1 MINLQEFIKGNNIN
15 QSFVSWC
22 KKLEVSYSYIKVQ
35 GEQRAYK
42 AKAMKR
48 TELEKFIRKGKE
60 QVAKYPRLNIEAEA
74 GLVSL
79 LRILERALEKLE
91 RRQNETKR
99 L

>member
-1 MINLQEFIKGNNIN
+1 MMINLQEFIKGNNIN
-15 QSFVSWC
+15 QSFVRWC
-22 KKLEVSYSYIKVQ
+22 KKLGVSFDYIKVQ
-35 GEQRAYK
+35 GEQRTYK

-79 LRILERALEKLE
+79 LRILERVLKLE
-91 RRQNETKR
+91 RGQNEA
-99 L
+99 

>member
-1 MINLQEFIKGNNIN
+1 MINLQHFIKGNNIN

-22 KKLEVSYSYIKVQ
+22 KKLGVSFDYIKVQ

-79 LRILERALEKLE
+79 LRILERALKLE
-91 RRQNETKR
+91 RRQNEA
-99 L
+99 